1 MKPVLIADYG
11 CVTGENPLYHPD
23 EGRVYW
29 TDIPTGRL
37 FTYDLASGQHEQC
50 YEGDAVG
57 GFTVQADGGLLLF
70 MAKGAIK
77 IWRGGGLTTVIN
89 EIPEE
94 RDSRFNDVVADPMG
108 RVFCGTMPTEAQLG
122 SLYRLDPD
130 GTLSKVLGDIGCSNG
145 MGFTLDRKQMYYTDS
160 AKREIYRFD
169 YDQDTGELSNQQVFV
184 RLPEDLGIPDG
195 MTVDAEGYIWSAI
208 WNGGCMIRFAPDG
221 TEDRRV
227 TFPARKVSCV
237 TFGGPDYDDM
247 YVTTAGGNNKAEEG
261 SGAGGLFHLRL
272 GIRGMPEFRSKIGL

>member
-37 FTYDLASGQHEQC
+37 FTYDLASRQHEQC

-195 MTVDAEGYIWSAI
+195 MTVDAESYIWSAI

-272 GIRGMPEFRSKIGL
+272 GIRGMPEFQSKIGL